1 MAWSA
6 RRFLERRAEASRGAA
21 AFPAGDASSPRASVP
36 GGAGRFSPGTGGGR
50 FGAASSPG
58 DDSASPG
65 RTTRLDYYPDD
76 IVPTPRQGE
85 DASSDEGVHPNDD
98 PSSPTWHAA
107 PHRSPLA
114 FSFRGGQSSFR
125 EAHAFGDGTSF
136 AETSSTKTERTETP
150 KPSATG
156 RRPAIPRAGGMVVAP
171 GPHADVLPRRK
182 ANVCAF
188 FDAGSDAPP
197 RALRHPADDVDP
209 ASSALLRAKLLR
221 RTNPERTRKR
231 NKTPRAGSN
240 PRGFA
245 RATPT
250 TTRVS
255 SWASPTRERRAL
267 EHPNGARGAPDRG
280 TFSQKMR
287 DAETVEE
294 ISGVVAGARARLAAI
309 TGDVFEAV
317 PRPNAS
323 SSRASRTLA
332 LFDARTMPTPNPN
345 RLEFVTENA
354 TEKQKTRS
362 TEELARLLRATRDA
376 KAKAKAKP
384 GGAERRVAFFRH
396 AGAPR
401 VSTRNQTGW
410 LTGQG
415 RPAVSR
421 LESSGTLPYRK
432 SEALPSGRLESSARE
447 RPAAASA
454 DWVVAR
460 ATAVALGSETRAALL
475 TAARDARARANGGP
489 GLMASE
495 AESLYADVLS
505 QSLEKQLGLE
515 EKKANI
521 STTNPRLGMLAATD
535 PGRFQ
540 IVAATEGRG

>member
-1 MAWSA
+1 
-6 RRFLERRAEASRGAA
+6 
-21 AFPAGDASSPRASVP
+21 
-36 GGAGRFSPGTGGGR
+36 
-50 FGAASSPG
+50 
-58 DDSASPG
+58 
-65 RTTRLDYYPDD
+65 
-76 IVPTPRQGE
+76 
-85 DASSDEGVHPNDD
+85 
-98 PSSPTWHAA
+98 
-107 PHRSPLA
+107 
-114 FSFRGGQSSFR
+114 
-125 EAHAFGDGTSF
+125 
-136 AETSSTKTERTETP
+136 
-150 KPSATG
+150 
-156 RRPAIPRAGGMVVAP
+156 
-171 GPHADVLPRRK
+171 
-182 ANVCAF
+182 
-188 FDAGSDAPP
+188 
-197 RALRHPADDVDP
+197 
-209 ASSALLRAKLLR
+209 
-221 RTNPERTRKR
+221 
-231 NKTPRAGSN
+231 
-240 PRGFA
+240 
-245 RATPT
+245 
-250 TTRVS
+250 
-255 SWASPTRERRAL
+255 
-267 EHPNGARGAPDRG
+267 
-280 TFSQKMR
+280 MR

-376 KAKAKAKP
+376 KAKAKP

-401 VSTRNQTGW
+401 VSARNQTGW

-432 SEALPSGRLESSARE
+432 SQALSSGRLEPRARE
-447 RPAAASA
+447 RPAAAAA
-454 DWVVAR
+454 DWVVTR

-505 QSLEKQLGLE
+505 QSLEKQMGLN
-515 EKKANI
+515 EKKVSI
-521 STTNPRLGMLAATD
+521 STRNPRLGMLAATD

>member
-1 MAWSA
+1 MSGSA

-36 GGAGRFSPGTGGGR
+36 GGAGGFSPGTGGGR

-98 PSSPTWHAA
+98 PSSPTWDAA

-125 EAHAFGDGTSF
+125 EAHAFGDGTS
-136 AETSSTKTERTETP
+136 SKKTKTEKTETP

-171 GPHADVLPRRK
+171 GPHADVLPRRR
-182 ANVCAF
+182 ASACAF

-209 ASSALLRAKLLR
+209 ALLRAKLLR
-221 RTNPERTRKR
+221 RTNHERTRKR

-255 SWASPTRERRAL
+255 SWASPARERNAL

-309 TGDVFEAV
+309 AGDVFVAV
-317 PRPNAS
+317 PRTNVS

-332 LFDARTMPTPNPN
+332 LFDARTIPKPKPN

-354 TEKQKTRS
+354 TEKKKTRS

-376 KAKAKAKP
+376 KAKAKAKS

-432 SEALPSGRLESSARE
+432 SEALPSGRLETSARQ

-495 AESLYADVLS
+495 SESLYADVLS
-505 QSLEKQLGLE
+505 RSLEKQMGLE
-515 EKKANI
+515 EKKASI
-521 STTNPRLGMLAATD
+521 STRNPRLGMLAATD
-535 PGRFQ
+535 PVRFQ
-540 IVAATEGRG
+540 IVAATEGRE

>member
-1 MAWSA
+1 MSGSA

-36 GGAGRFSPGTGGGR
+36 GGAGGFSPGTGGGR

-125 EAHAFGDGTSF
+125 EAHAFGDGTS
-136 AETSSTKTERTETP
+136 SKKTKTEKTETP

-156 RRPAIPRAGGMVVAP
+156 RRPAIPRAGGMMVAP
-171 GPHADVLPRRK
+171 GPHADVLPRRR
-182 ANVCAF
+182 ASACAF

-209 ASSALLRAKLLR
+209 ALLRAKLLR
-221 RTNPERTRKR
+221 RTNHERRRER

-255 SWASPTRERRAL
+255 SWASPARERNAL

-309 TGDVFEAV
+309 AGDVFVAV
-317 PRPNAS
+317 PRTNVS

-332 LFDARTMPTPNPN
+332 LFDARTMPTPKPN

-354 TEKQKTRS
+354 TEKKKTRS

-376 KAKAKAKP
+376 KAKAKVKP

-432 SEALPSGRLESSARE
+432 SEALPSGRLETSARQ

-475 TAARDARARANGGP
+475 TAARDARARANGGL

-505 QSLEKQLGLE
+505 QSLEKQMGLE
-515 EKKANI
+515 EKKASI
-521 STTNPRLGMLAATD
+521 STRNPRLGMLAATD

-540 IVAATEGRG
+540 IVAATEERG

>member
-1 MAWSA
+1 M
-6 RRFLERRAEASRGAA
+6 
-21 AFPAGDASSPRASVP
+21 
-36 GGAGRFSPGTGGGR
+36 
-50 FGAASSPG
+50 
-58 DDSASPG
+58 
-65 RTTRLDYYPDD
+65 
-76 IVPTPRQGE
+76 
-85 DASSDEGVHPNDD
+85 
-98 PSSPTWHAA
+98 
-107 PHRSPLA
+107 
-114 FSFRGGQSSFR
+114 
-125 EAHAFGDGTSF
+125 
-136 AETSSTKTERTETP
+136 
-150 KPSATG
+150 
-156 RRPAIPRAGGMVVAP
+156 
-171 GPHADVLPRRK
+171 
-182 ANVCAF
+182 
-188 FDAGSDAPP
+188 
-197 RALRHPADDVDP
+197 
-209 ASSALLRAKLLR
+209 
-221 RTNPERTRKR
+221 
-231 NKTPRAGSN
+231 
-240 PRGFA
+240 
-245 RATPT
+245 
-250 TTRVS
+250 
-255 SWASPTRERRAL
+255 
-267 EHPNGARGAPDRG
+267 
-280 TFSQKMR
+280 
-287 DAETVEE
+287 
-294 ISGVVAGARARLAAI
+294 
-309 TGDVFEAV
+309 
-317 PRPNAS
+317 
-323 SSRASRTLA
+323 
-332 LFDARTMPTPNPN
+332 
-345 RLEFVTENA
+345 
-354 TEKQKTRS
+354 
-362 TEELARLLRATRDA
+362 ARLLRATRDA